1 MKLSSATDAKAVRAA
16 AESAAE
22 PRILASD
29 TEKRSDRSVRSPQIE
44 GRNRGTE
51 QEWRARVVARTRN
64 TRPPLH
70 APLRYTLCMPYS
82 CIYVSNTYVLLYV
95 FIFWY
100 SHRCTCEATY
110 ARCQCFVGRHVI
122 SVRKTGHSKGRLYH
136 MGSPV
141 PSPGHVSK
149 SQHGGE
155 VL

>member
-70 APLRYTLCMPYS
+70 APLRYTLLHAVFLYLRLQ
-82 CIYVSNTYVLLYV
+82 YVRCFNTYLYSGTV
-95 FIFWY
+95 IDVRVRPRMHDA
-100 SHRCTCEATY
+100 SASLAATS
-110 ARCQCFVGRHVI
+110 F
-122 SVRKTGHSKGRLYH
+122 L
-136 MGSPV
+136 
-141 PSPGHVSK
+141 
-149 SQHGGE
+149 
-155 VL
+155 